1 MLKVLI
7 DWTFV
12 IDLREKEK
20 MENKMYQ
27 RNTHTQTEVETEK
40 WTILANVDDRITL
53 SWNTSYL
60 INSNIIQSWKRNQ
73 YQMIIIK
80 INFIRV

>member
-27 RNTHTQTEVETEK
+27 RNTDTQTEVEIENEQFK
-40 WTILANVDDRITL
+40 
-53 SWNTSYL
+53 
-60 INSNIIQSWKRNQ
+60 QK
-73 YQMIIIK
+73 
-80 INFIRV
+80 

>member
-27 RNTHTQTEVETEK
+27 RNTDTQTEVETEK
-40 WTILANVDDRITL
+40 WTI
-53 SWNTSYL
+53 
-60 INSNIIQSWKRNQ
+60 
-73 YQMIIIK
+73 
-80 INFIRV
+80 